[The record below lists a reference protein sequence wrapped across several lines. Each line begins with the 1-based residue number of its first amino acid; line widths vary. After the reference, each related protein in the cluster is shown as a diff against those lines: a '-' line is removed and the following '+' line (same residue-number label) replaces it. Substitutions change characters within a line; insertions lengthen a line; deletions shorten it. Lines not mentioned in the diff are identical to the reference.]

1 MATVTEDLTRTRADR
16 VPPHN
21 MEAEESVL
29 GSMMLSGEAIA
40 SVVETLKAED
50 FYRPAH
56 RRIFESILG
65 IYARGEPVDAIT
77 VVEELKRRH
86 EIEDVGGALSVYHL
100 VVCAFVHCHGFHSL
114 NSNAVRQCSSSW
126 LEWAC
131 SRLLLHTCICHHL
144 RIASLAGSGTPKS
157 DSLVHSR

>member
-21 MEAEESVL
+21 LEAEESVL

-65 IYARGEPVDAIT
+65 IYARGEPIDAIT
-77 VVEELKRRH
+77 TVEELKRHH

-100 VVCAFVHCHGFHSL
+100 VEQVPTPASAGYYARIVAEL
-114 NSNAVRQCSSSW
+114 ALLR
-126 LEWAC
+126 
-131 SRLLLHTCICHHL
+131 RLI
-144 RIASLAGSGTPKS
+144 RAASDIMSKAYAIPEDPRKAA
-157 DSLVHSR
+157 DEA